1 MTIDHFL
8 AAAAFALTPLTLL
21 AIVLGAL
28 VGLFVGAIPGLS
40 VTMAMALLA
49 PATFSVP
56 PIIGIPFL
64 ISLYKAG
71 TFGGSVASILIGTPG
86 TASNAAT
93 VIDGYRLAQRGWPGR
108 AIIGAL
114 SASVCGDVVG
124 SIALIFGAPLIAL
137 IAIKFG
143 SAEFFSLVV
152 FSMTMVCFV
161 SSGSLVRGL
170 LAAALGLVLAVV
182 GLDPIGGSPRL
193 TFGIDGLRGGINI
206 IPLVIGIFALA
217 EVLVQLEAGVTA
229 QSPAVSRGRRDTFR
243 FRELLVRPWLVI
255 RSAVVGTVIG
265 ALPGIGAETSSW
277 VSYGLA
283 RRASRRPSQF
293 GRGSIEGVIAPEVA
307 NNAVCGAAMVPMLV
321 FAIPGDIVTAILMG
335 ALIAQGL
342 QPGPRLIEQHSDLFI
357 ALFICVMLA
366 SIALYFVARV
376 TLPIWRKVLEVPR
389 PLLNAAI
396 VILCVAGTY
405 GVNGSYFDLAV
416 MFVFG
421 IVGYAMRKLRIPVA
435 PLLLAFILSRLLE
448 ESLRNGLIQAGGSF
462 VAFVFKPIPIVF
474 LTLAAVVVVTVIVDA
489 FRRPGGN
496 NGASSARSG

>member
-8 AAAAFALTPLTLL
+8 AAAAFAFTPVTLL
-21 AIVLGAL
+21 AIVLGTL
-28 VGLFVGAIPGLS
+28 IGLFVGAIPGLS

-49 PATFSVP
+49 PATFMLP
-56 PIIGIPFL
+56 PIVGIPFL
-64 ISLYKAG
+64 IGLYKAG
-71 TFGGSVASILIGTPG
+71 TFGGSIASILIGTPG

-93 VIDGYRLAQRGWPGR
+93 VLDGYRLAQRGWPGR
-108 AIIGAL
+108 AITGAL
-114 SASVCGDVVG
+114 SASVFGDIVG

-161 SSGSLVRGL
+161 SSDSLARGL

-182 GLDPIGGSPRL
+182 GLDPIGGTPRL

-217 EVLVQLEAGVTA
+217 EVLVQLEAGVVATRA
-229 QSPAVSRGRRDTFR
+229 TVSRGGRDTFR
-243 FRELLVRPWLVI
+243 FRELLARPWLVI
-255 RSAVVGTVIG
+255 RSSLVGTLIG

-283 RRASRRPSQF
+283 RRASKRPSQF

-357 ALFICVMLA
+357 GLFVCVMLA
-366 SIALYFVARV
+366 SIALFIIART
-376 TLPIWRKVLEVPR
+376 TLPVWRKVLQIPR
-389 PLLNAAI
+389 PLLNGAI
-396 VILCVAGTY
+396 VILCVAGTFA
-405 GVNGSYFDLAV
+405 VNGSYFDLGV
-416 MFVFG
+416 MFAFG
-421 IVGYAMRKLRIPVA
+421 IAGYLMRKLRIPVA

-448 ESLRNGLIQAGGSF
+448 ESLRQGLIQAGGSF
-462 VAFVFKPIPIVF
+462 GAFIFKPIPMVF
-474 LTLAAVVVVTVIVDA
+474 LTLAAGVVITVIINAARRRGRSDA
-489 FRRPGGN
+489 AQPSTFQ
-496 NGASSARSG
+496 